1 MVLKPPRVHPLVRQG
16 VAASMAEH
24 VDVDRKPDP
33 SFGASPFN
41 HPGNAHSPK
50 GCTTFVDEDISRLIR
65 QSPEP
70 PQLVAL
76 QVVSAIP
83 RSLQPSDDDR
93 PRGEIDIIPSEIAGL
108 ANPKAIG
115 DRSSGR

>member
-1 MVLKPPRVHPLVRQG
+1 MAQVVLKPPRVHPLVRQG
-16 VAASMAEH
+16 VVASMAEH

-65 QSPEP
+65 ETHHRISPKKW
-70 PQLVAL
+70 QNIRL
-76 QVVSAIP
+76 S
-83 RSLQPSDDDR
+83 SDVTR
-93 PRGEIDIIPSEIAGL
+93 TYLKIV
-108 ANPKAIG
+108 
-115 DRSSGR
+115 